1 MSRAINLDAPVQ
13 SVETACAKHGIEIS
27 AIEPLQSGGTRVVLR
42 TSDGAADLR
51 RRMGGK
57 VLEGPVVR
65 SGLYMARPPLP
76 AK

>member
-1 MSRAINLDAPVQ
+1 MSRAINLDAPIQ
-13 SVETACAKHGIEIS
+13 SVEAMCAKHSIDIS
-27 AIEPLQSGGTRVVLR
+27 AIEPLPSGGTRVVLR

-51 RRMGGK
+51 RRMSGK
-57 VLEGPVVR
+57 VLEGRVVR